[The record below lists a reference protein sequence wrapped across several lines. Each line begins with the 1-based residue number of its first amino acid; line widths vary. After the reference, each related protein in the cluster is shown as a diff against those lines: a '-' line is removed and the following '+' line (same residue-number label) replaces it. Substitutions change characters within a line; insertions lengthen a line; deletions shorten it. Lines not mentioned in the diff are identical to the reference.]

1 MSSAEV
7 TSVLVIKTKAQ
18 TWHVAQEPGT
28 APLCVAGLSEC
39 ANKQTLVCMTM
50 SNQEEVFLCNSK
62 PGSQV
67 LASPGKGKLPPGD
80 QQTLQASQCQSLR
93 NMNIR
98 SPLPIPISLSHP
110 LPQPQRV
117 SLSLCHPGSPTTRS
131 VDKTGLKL
139 KDPPASASWELKSWA
154 TIPAPSHPRCPS
166 PVRQA
171 PGQAGGQP
179 FSHSSRRTHLRHWGL
194 TTPGTGGLLVSLDPC
209 TQQKPRTQPLLP
221 SHHLP
226 QDEGA
231 RVFKRPTG
239 NSEDSLG

>member
-1 MSSAEV
+1 MWHKWTWCCPALCGRAERV
-7 TSVLVIKTKAQ
+7 CKQAD
-18 TWHVAQEPGT
+18 PG
-28 APLCVAGLSEC
+28 VYDYG
-39 ANKQTLVCMTM
+39 

-62 PGSQV
+62 PGSQA
-67 LASPGKGKLPPGD
+67 LASPGKGKLPPD
-80 QQTLQASQCQSLR
+80 QQTLQALQCQSLR

-98 SPLPIPISLSHP
+98 SPLPIPVSLSHP

-139 KDPPASASWELKSWA
+139 KDPPASASWELKSCA
-154 TIPAPSHPRCPS
+154 TIPAPAHPRCPS

-194 TTPGTGGLLVSLDPC
+194 TTPGTGVLLVSLDPC
-209 TQQKPRTQPLLP
+209 TQQKPRTQPLPLP
-221 SHHLP
+221 ITGLRMKAPGCLNDP
-226 QDEGA
+226 QVTLRIAWAKPQLSAA
-231 RVFKRPTG
+231 RC
-239 NSEDSLG
+239 